1 MGISGKEPTSLG
13 PPPAARRGRDGQHCH
28 GHQEEGLLWQRQE
41 RLQPEEAHAASA
53 HPRKWLS
60 ALPPLGSQRR
70 CFSLTRGRRHGTVF
84 LLRVPRSG
92 GGGTDPSILT
102 CGSGNCPCLVV
113 DRVHLIR
120 RFRVSDPMPHLN
132 LPPAWGPRVP
142 SGFVLCGLFVAE
154 ESGAVVW
161 ARWNREVSHALVPQL
176 SFGSYVHTVRKH
188 ARICT
193 IYVPNNLRPEVSFC
207 SQ

>member
-1 MGISGKEPTSLG
+1 MTLSINSGTPRKTKIMKRYILAIIQNKKRLYAIHLESGSQHYAFSWLFKKKKKKEKEIKEHGVTAADETVGISGKEPTSLG

-70 CFSLTRGRRHGTVF
+70 CFSLTWGRRHGTVF

-113 DRVHLIR
+113 DGVHLIR
-120 RFRVSDPMPHLN
+120 RFRVSDPIH
-132 LPPAWGPRVP
+132 
-142 SGFVLCGLFVAE
+142 
-154 ESGAVVW
+154 
-161 ARWNREVSHALVPQL
+161 
-176 SFGSYVHTVRKH
+176 
-188 ARICT
+188 I
-193 IYVPNNLRPEVSFC
+193 
-207 SQ
+207 